1 MSTLASSATAG
12 DPSASGMDRRQ
23 PRYRWIILGA
33 ATCAQLSACFLVQ
46 GLGALAGYMQHD
58 LALDAAQ
65 VGMLISAAQL
75 VPIAGLLVV
84 GELLDRIGERFVI
97 GAGIAIVSLGLWAAS
112 LSDSYVG
119 LLACLVL
126 VGAGYS
132 TVQPGGSKLVAG
144 WFSTSQ
150 RGLAMGVRQAGLPIG
165 GALAAAILP
174 SVASAYGWRAAFV
187 VGACFAAAGGI
198 VVVALCRP
206 RAIASADRDHDDGI
220 ASSRRSIL
228 KRPAMPG
235 IIVSGIT
242 LITVQYALLVY
253 AVLHLRDEVGTS
265 LATGG
270 WLLLVALTSGAV
282 GRVALAAWSDRR
294 IGGRHSAL
302 LVCMVALVVGIA
314 GLLVIRT
321 DSFLALAGV
330 LAWLGFFGY
339 GWYGPWV
346 AAVTE
351 ACDPNRVG
359 LSLGLVM
366 GFNQVAIVVTP
377 PALGLLRD
385 TTGGYGFGWMI
396 LIATLATMV
405 IVMVMLRPV
414 GDTDRLFNE
423 R

>member
-1 MSTLASSATAG
+1 MTTLASRATTA
-12 DPSASGMDRRQ
+12 DPSGPGIDGRQ
-23 PRYRWIILGA
+23 PRYRWIVLGA

-46 GLGALAGYMQHD
+46 GLGTLAGYLQRD

-84 GELLDRIGERFVI
+84 GELLDRIDERFVI
-97 GAGIAIVSLGLWAAS
+97 GAGVAIVSFGLWVAS
-112 LSDSYVG
+112 LSGSYIG
-119 LLACLVL
+119 LLACLVI

-132 TVQPGGSKLVAG
+132 AVQPGGSKLVAG

-150 RGLAMGVRQAGLPIG
+150 RGLAMGIRQAGLPIG

-174 SVASAYGWRAAFV
+174 SVANAHGWRAAFV

-198 VVVALCRP
+198 GVVTLGRP
-206 RAIASADRDHDDGI
+206 RPMARASQDYHDGMV
-220 ASSRRSIL
+220 SSRRAIL

-235 IIVSGIT
+235 MIVSGVT

-294 IGGRHSAL
+294 VGGRHSAL
-302 LVCMVALVVGIA
+302 LVCMLALVIGIA

-321 DSFLALAGV
+321 DSFVALAGL

-351 ACDPNRVG
+351 VCDPNRVG
-359 LSLGLVM
+359 LSLGFVM
-366 GFNQVAIVVTP
+366 GFNQVAIVATP

-385 TTGGYGFGWMI
+385 TTGDYGPCWLI
-396 LIATLATMV
+396 LMVALTMAVIAMV
-405 IVMVMLRPV
+405 IMRAV
-414 GDTDRLFNE
+414 GNRNPLA
-423 R
+423 

>member
-1 MSTLASSATAG
+1 MTIVASSATTPG
-12 DPSASGMDRRQ
+12 PSGSGIDRRQ
-23 PRYRWIILGA
+23 PKYRWIVLGA

-46 GLGALAGYMQHD
+46 GLGALAGYLQRD

-65 VGMLISAAQL
+65 LGMLMSAAQL

-84 GELLDRIGERFVI
+84 GELLDRIDERFVI
-97 GAGIAIVSLGLWAAS
+97 GAGVAIVSVGLWAAS
-112 LSDSYVG
+112 LSGGYIG
-119 LLACLVL
+119 LLACLAI

-150 RGLAMGVRQAGLPIG
+150 RGLAMGIRQAGLPVG
-165 GALAAAILP
+165 GALAAAVLP

-187 VGACFAAAGGI
+187 IGACFAAVGGI
-198 VVVALCRP
+198 GVVALGRP
-206 RAIASADRDHDDGI
+206 RAAARTSRGHHDGM
-220 ASSRRSIL
+220 ASSRRSLL
-228 KRPAMPG
+228 KRPNMRG
-235 IIVSGIT
+235 VIVSGVT
-242 LITVQYALLVY
+242 LITVQYALLLY

-270 WLLLVALTSGAV
+270 WLLLVALTSGAA

-294 IGGRHSAL
+294 VGGRHSAL
-302 LVCMVALVVGIA
+302 LVCMVALVLGLA

-321 DSFLALAGV
+321 DSFIALAGL

-351 ACDPNRVG
+351 VCDPNRVG

-366 GFNQVAIVVTP
+366 GINQVAIVVTP
-377 PALGLLRD
+377 PLLGLLRD
-385 TTGGYGFGWMI
+385 KAGDYGLCWII
-396 LIATLATMV
+396 LIAILTIALL
-405 IVMVMLRPV
+405 VMLMLRSI
-414 GDTDRLFNE
+414 DSKFYSSSE